1 MGFDFLPKALKTS
14 RLCVIASSGVLRA
27 IASSAILTIGA
38 LTALEI
44 NHRAEAIVVP
54 GNPND
59 YTVSPGTGY
68 DGVVRLDIGTNLGV
82 DKCSGSLLPTGLH
95 ILTAAHC
102 LTDDFGANIT
112 NAAAVSFELT
122 TGTVSIN
129 VPKIFIHPEW
139 GGFADID
146 SFGADIAI
154 LELASIAPQ
163 AAERYDIYR
172 NTDEIGQVSVKVG
185 YGDSGQGNSGS
196 TIFDGFKRFGQ
207 NRYDAVGEILSS
219 VIPVNILPGT
229 LLAYDFDNG
238 QPENDAFGVLG
249 IPDLGLGLQ
258 EVNTA
263 PGDSGG
269 PTFIN
274 GLIAGVTSG
283 GTCLGF
289 DFINFGCSSPP
300 DIDNV
305 GNSSFGEIGID
316 TRVSTYASY
325 VDDVLAGK
333 VTPTKQIPEPNTIFG
348 TVFALGAFGI
358 SSRFKKKAISS

>member
-1 MGFDFLPKALKTS
+1 MGFDFLQKALKGS
-14 RLCVIASSGVLRA
+14 RKVA
-27 IASSAILTIGA
+27 IAQAAILALGA

-44 NHRAEAIVVP
+44 NNRAEALVFA

-59 YTVSPGTGY
+59 NIVKPGTGY
-68 DGVVRLDIGTNLGV
+68 DGVVGLGINTNQGV
-82 DKCSGSLLPTGLH
+82 FGCSGTLLSTGLH

-102 LTDDFGANIT
+102 LTDEFGANIT
-112 NAAAVSFELT
+112 NAATVSFELT
-122 TGTVSIN
+122 TGTFAIN

-139 GGFADID
+139 GGFADIE
-146 SFGADIAI
+146 SFSADIAI

-163 AAERYDIYR
+163 AAQRYDIYR

-185 YGDSGQGNSGS
+185 YGYSGQGNV
-196 TIFDGFKRFGQ
+196 GFTEDFPFGTKRLGQ
-207 NRYDAVGEILSS
+207 NKYDAVGEILSS

-249 IPDLGLGLQ
+249 IPNLGLGLQ
-258 EVNTA
+258 EVITA

-269 PTFIN
+269 PTFIK

-283 GTCLGF
+283 ATCLGF
-289 DFINFGCSSPP
+289 DFINFKCSSPP
-300 DIDNV
+300 DVDNV
-305 GNSSFGEIGID
+305 GNSSFGEFGFD

-358 SSRFKKKAISS
+358 SSRFKKKTISM